1 MNEKGESLNLKN
13 GKLDG
18 EIEIYDFNNIS
29 EFINNN
35 YNSLSKLDKDE
46 LDEYFNQNGGDQY
59 ISQGILSFT
68 NKGMELKDDGVI
80 TDHVDGNKYTFNYLP
95 DGLPKITP
103 LYDTILRPRSNG
115 TKLWDIDEFLNQS
128 LQSKDIQS
136 NKEEYYYAKNIVD
149 IFVKE
154 NKKEFRKINYNFDS
168 LDISVDSAN
177 KFQIKNFESK
187 VEPSIKRREEILTV
201 FKEKLKNQN
210 ISEEN
215 INNLIDKFT
224 KNLNVDL
231 IFEYGGQSLIYTF
244 PFIRSNEEFYNNYI
258 IDKIVYDKTETKE
271 KFTITYRKP
280 DSIPDFFQDITKG
293 KNFYLLNKLFDKIK
307 SDSNSTKEQNMLKN
321 MLGLQENKIFTKSA
335 DIYIYKQLFTKG
347 DINEK
352 ERLYKKFVEM
362 IKFIKDFN
370 PDLSNIEN
378 NSFDLNILKEDNF
391 NQDKLHY
398 FYRKYRKIIENNY
411 DSEVAYTR
419 QIQRVKDA
427 DIGTCLVILLLVIT
441 GQISKITTV
450 KKTLDIQES
459 IAKNGSINLTESVPY
474 FDLST
479 QLEPLT
485 VKKIEGDDNY
495 IIIND
500 IKVFVGENKAGS
512 IIEVENEENIKIKI
526 DEKEEIEVSDN
537 TRTTLPYESK
547 IEIVGKGITFINKNP
562 NINDIDS
569 MCAYLNNPDGDIT
582 IKSEAVAETPAV
594 AETKDAAEIPTVVQD
609 GAGDILNSTGERKY
623 KINYNKFLNKKYI
636 NNFIN

>member
-1 MNEKGESLNLKN
+1 MLNTDKNHINQFVGLSADRKGYIPGDNSIFAENLLESKSYKIIKN
-13 GKLDG
+13 GDDKINTYYFNKEYQKIFIEGDKTLIHIFKMSEEDFKKTYRLEELPENIQEKIQKLK
-18 EIEIYDFNNIS
+18 S
-29 EFINNN
+29 Q
-35 YNSLSKLDKDE
+35 LSGDYLKDVTE
-46 LDEYFNQNGGDQY
+46 TLLHEEYF
-59 ISQGILSFT
+59 
-68 NKGMELKDDGVI
+68 MEK
-80 TDHVDGNKYTFNYLP
+80 
-95 DGLPKITP
+95 
-103 LYDTILRPRSNG
+103 
-115 TKLWDIDEFLNQS
+115 
-128 LQSKDIQS
+128 
-136 NKEEYYYAKNIVD
+136 
-149 IFVKE
+149 
-154 NKKEFRKINYNFDS
+154 
-168 LDISVDSAN
+168 
-177 KFQIKNFESK
+177 
-187 VEPSIKRREEILTV
+187 
-201 FKEKLKNQN
+201 
-210 ISEEN
+210 
-215 INNLIDKFT
+215 
-224 KNLNVDL
+224 
-231 IFEYGGQSLIYTF
+231 GQSLIYTF
-244 PFIRSNEEFYNNYI
+244 PFLSSSDEFVNNYI
-258 IDKIVYDKTETKE
+258 LEKIDYAYSDNSGKYKKE
-271 KFTITYRKP
+271 PSWNEPGKFTIYFRKH
-280 DSIPDFFQDITKG
+280 DSIPNFFQNVNNG

-307 SDSNSTKEQNMLKN
+307 NDSNSTKEQNMLKN

-362 IKFIKDFN
+362 IKFIKYFN

-378 NSFDLNILKEDNF
+378 NSFDLNILKKDNF

-485 VKKIEGDDNY
+485 VKKIEGDNNY

-512 IIEVENEENIKIKI
+512 INEVENEENIKIKI

-537 TRTTLPYESK
+537 TKTTLPYESK

-582 IKSEAVAETPAV
+582 IKPEAVAETPVV
-594 AETKDAAEIPTVVQD
+594 AETTTIVQD
-609 GAGDILNSTGERKY
+609 DSTAANQDNTGDILNSTGERKY